1 MKFFTKDKKV
11 KLLMN
16 LFEFNKS
23 VKAVKLGQ
31 ALNILGNFNNKVE
44 IFQVK
49 DSEDVYVKDKNG
61 VIYIFNL
68 ITYIYFNNDKLEEEY
83 YLKEMFDNKFYIF
96 NFFKEFKLQQK
107 GFKISD
113 DFTLVEYFDNP
124 NTIYKKNEKYSLKAY
139 TMANEEIANIM
150 LDYCMSLESE
160 KNFSSFLKLAKEI
173 NEDYGGKIIID
184 YQSEE
189 MKAAAR
195 LSYHQI
201 EYLDLDI
208 NRSSDIVNIHYY
220 DGKLIEKYNRI
231 LEITPQQLHQDNKD
245 ITDEIKKLIKKDK

>member
-1 MKFFTKDKKV
+1 M
-11 KLLMN
+11 
-16 LFEFNKS
+16 ECAYYS
-23 VKAVKLGQ
+23 
-31 ALNILGNFNNKVE
+31 IIGNF
-44 IFQVK
+44 IFGK
-49 DSEDVYVKDKNG
+49 S
-61 VIYIFNL
+61 L
-68 ITYIYFNNDKLEEEY
+68 
-83 YLKEMFDNKFYIF
+83 
-96 NFFKEFKLQQK
+96 
-107 GFKISD
+107 
-113 DFTLVEYFDNP
+113 
-124 NTIYKKNEKYSLKAY
+124 YKKNEKYSLKAY

>member
-1 MKFFTKDKKV
+1 
-11 KLLMN
+11 
-16 LFEFNKS
+16 
-23 VKAVKLGQ
+23 
-31 ALNILGNFNNKVE
+31 
-44 IFQVK
+44 
-49 DSEDVYVKDKNG
+49 
-61 VIYIFNL
+61 
-68 ITYIYFNNDKLEEEY
+68 
-83 YLKEMFDNKFYIF
+83 
-96 NFFKEFKLQQK
+96 
-107 GFKISD
+107 
-113 DFTLVEYFDNP
+113 
-124 NTIYKKNEKYSLKAY
+124 
-139 TMANEEIANIM
+139 MANEEITNIM

-184 YQSEE
+184 YQSEKI
-189 MKAAAR
+189 KAAAR